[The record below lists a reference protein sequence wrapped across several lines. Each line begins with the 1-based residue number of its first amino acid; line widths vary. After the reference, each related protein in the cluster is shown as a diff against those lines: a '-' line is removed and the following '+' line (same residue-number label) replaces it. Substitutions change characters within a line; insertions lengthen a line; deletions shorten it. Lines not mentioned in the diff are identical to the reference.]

1 MANTSTGRPGT
12 ETSDY
17 SSAGASA
24 KADSATIAPENRQ
37 HVTSTARAAGA
48 TLKPGGAHGA
58 PVDVG
63 MTELHGEDVPG
74 HALDLVEHQDVAH
87 PADDRAGTGDH

>member
-1 MANTSTGRPGT
+1 MARTTSTGRRD
-12 ETSDY
+12 TSD
-17 SSAGASA
+17 
-24 KADSATIAPENRQ
+24 DPATIAAEHGKLVP
-37 HVTSTARAAGA
+37 STARAAGA

-63 MTELHGEDVPG
+63 MTALHGENVPG

-87 PADDRAGTGDH
+87 HAPDRAATRDH

>member
-1 MANTSTGRPGT
+1 MTTTSTGRPGT

-17 SSAGASA
+17 S
-24 KADSATIAPENRQ
+24 ATIAPENSRPA
-37 HVTSTARAAGA
+37 TATARAAGA

-63 MTELHGEDVPG
+63 MTELHGEDVPS

-87 PADDRAGTGDH
+87 HAPDRAATRDD

>member
-17 SSAGASA
+17 S
-24 KADSATIAPENRQ
+24 ATIAPENRT
-37 HVTSTARAAGA
+37 HVTAEARAAGA

-63 MTELHGEDVPG
+63 MSELHREDIPS
-74 HALDLVEHQDVAH
+74 Q
-87 PADDRAGTGDH
+87 ADDLDHSRDGDRRSDERPTRTGSDTH

>member
-12 ETSDY
+12 ETSD
-17 SSAGASA
+17 
-24 KADSATIAPENRQ
+24 DSATIAPENSRN
-37 HVTSTARAAGA
+37 VTAEARAGGA

-63 MTELHGEDVPG
+63 MSELHREDIPS
-74 HALDLVEHQDVAH
+74 Q
-87 PADDRAGTGDH
+87 ADDLDRSHTGDRPAGERPAHSGSDTH

>member
-17 SSAGASA
+17 S
-24 KADSATIAPENRQ
+24 ATIAPENRT
-37 HVTSTARAAGA
+37 HVTATARAAGA

-63 MTELHGEDVPG
+63 MTELHGEDVPS
-74 HALDLVEHQDVAH
+74 HVLDLVEHQDVAH
-87 PADDRAGTGDH
+87 PASDRARSSSGR

>member
-17 SSAGASA
+17 S
-24 KADSATIAPENRQ
+24 ATIAPENSR
-37 HVTSTARAAGA
+37 HVTAEARAGGA

-63 MTELHGEDVPG
+63 MSELHRENVPSQADDGEHSQSADR
-74 HALDLVEHQDVAH
+74 
-87 PADDRAGTGDH
+87 PADERATRTGSDTH

>member
-12 ETSDY
+12 DTRD
-17 SSAGASA
+17 
-24 KADSATIAPENRQ
+24 DSATIAPENSK
-37 HVTSTARAAGA
+37 HVTAQARAAGA

-63 MTELHGEDVPG
+63 MTELHGEDVPS
-74 HALDLVEHQDVAH
+74 HVFDLVEHQNQRQ
-87 PADDRAGTGDH
+87 PAPEDDAPKSNG